1 MMRRDFMRLAAAT
14 PLLFSMTP
22 AQSARSTSPPADKWR
37 TFELTYSVDL
47 TTQQG
52 AGQLWLPLPVDAG
65 DYQRV
70 ISVTWKT
77 APEQAALTW
86 DTDYRAPMFAAG
98 WNDTNASRK
107 LAVTAVVATRNRDR
121 APAGRPYLISPDIA
135 RYLEPTANMPID
147 GIVATTA
154 SKIVHGIDAPD
165 ARAKAIY
172 NWVVDN
178 TFRKPTVRGCGLGNI
193 KFMLETGDLGGKC
206 ADINS
211 LFVGLARAAGLP
223 AREMYGVR
231 VADSAQFKSLGR
243 AGDISKAHHCRA
255 EYYSP
260 RHGWV
265 AVDPADVRKVVLEEK
280 LPLNDPRIV
289 ALRKRLFGHWEMNWV
304 GLNTARD
311 FELTPPAQGP
321 LPYLMYPYAEFGDT
335 RLDGREPEHFDF
347 RLTSRELARPA

>member
-14 PLLFSMTP
+14 PLLFSMSP
-22 AQSARSTSPPADKWR
+22 ARSTSLPTDGWR
-37 TFELTYSVDL
+37 TFELTYTIDL
-47 TTQQG
+47 AAQKG

-70 ISVTWKT
+70 ISVTWSA
-77 APEQAALTW
+77 APEHATLTW
-86 DTDYRAPMFAAG
+86 DTAYRAPMFAAG
-98 WNDTNASRK
+98 WAPAGASRQ
-107 LAVTAVVATRNRDR
+107 LTVTAVVATRNRVR
-121 APAGRPYLISPDIA
+121 SPATRPCPLPSEVA
-135 RYLEPTANMPID
+135 RYLEPTAHIPID
-147 GIVATTA
+147 GIVATTSA
-154 SKIVHGIDAPD
+154 KIVRGIKEPD

-172 NWVVDN
+172 DWVVEN
-178 TFRKPTVRGCGLGNI
+178 TFRDPTIRGCGLGNI

-231 VADSAQFKSLGR
+231 VADSALFKSLGR

-280 LPLNDPRIV
+280 LQLADPRVV
-289 ALRKRLFGHWEMNWV
+289 ALRERLFGNWEMNWV
-304 GLNTARD
+304 GFNTARD
-311 FELTPPAQGP
+311 FELAPPASEP
-321 LPYLMYPYAEFGDT
+321 LPYLMYPYAEFGNT

-347 RLTSRELARPA
+347 RLTSRELPART

>member
-1 MMRRDFMRLAAAT
+1 MMRREFIQLAAAT
-14 PLLFSMTP
+14 PLLFSMNP
-22 AQSARSTSPPADKWR
+22 ARSSRAPGDQWR
-37 TFELTYSVDL
+37 SFELTYTVDL
-47 TTQQG
+47 AAQKNN
-52 AGQLWLPLPVDAG
+52 GQLWLPLPEDAG

-70 ISVTWKT
+70 ISVAWGA
-77 APEQAALTW
+77 APEHAAMTW
-86 DTDYRAPMFAAG
+86 DADYRAPMFAA
-98 WNDTNASRK
+98 K
-107 LAVTAVVATRNRDR
+107 LAPTDTARQLVVTTTVATRNRNR
-121 APAGRPYLISPDIA
+121 APASRHALTPEIA
-135 RYLEPTANMPID
+135 RYLEPTANMPVD
-147 GIVATTA
+147 GIVATTSA
-154 SKIVHGIDAPD
+154 QIVRGITDPD
-165 ARAKAIY
+165 ARAQAIY

-231 VADSAQFKSLGR
+231 VAESAQFASLGR

-255 EYYSP
+255 EYHSP

-280 LPLNDPRIV
+280 LPLNDPRVV
-289 ALRKRLFGHWEMNWV
+289 ALRERLFGYWEMNWV

-311 FELTPPAQGP
+311 FDLAPPAREP

-335 RLDGREPEHFDF
+335 RLDGREPDQFDF
-347 RLTSRELARPA
+347 KLTSRELTHRG

>member
-1 MMRRDFMRLAAAT
+1 MMRRAFIQLAAAT
-14 PLLFSMTP
+14 PLLFSMNP
-22 AQSARSTSPPADKWR
+22 ARSSRAPGDHWR
-37 TFELTYSVDL
+37 SFEITYSVDL
-47 TTQQG
+47 AAQKNN
-52 AGQLWLPLPVDAG
+52 GQLWLPVPEDAG

-70 ISVTWKT
+70 ISITWGA
-77 APEQAALTW
+77 APEHAAMTW
-86 DTDYRAPMFAAG
+86 DADYRAPMFAAKLTPT
-98 WNDTNASRK
+98 DTARH
-107 LAVTAVVATRNRDR
+107 LVVTTTVATRNRSR
-121 APAGRPYLISPDIA
+121 APAGRHALTPEVA

-147 GIVATTA
+147 GIVATTSA
-154 SKIVHGIDAPD
+154 QIVRGITDPD
-165 ARAKAIY
+165 ARAQAIY

-178 TFRKPTVRGCGLGNI
+178 TFRKPTTRGCGLGNI

-231 VADSAQFKSLGR
+231 VAESAQFASLGR

-255 EYYSP
+255 EYHSP
-260 RHGWV
+260 RYGWV

-280 LPLNDPRIV
+280 LPLNDPRVV
-289 ALRKRLFGHWEMNWV
+289 ALRERLFGNWEMNWV

-311 FELTPPAQGP
+311 FDLAPPASEP

-335 RLDGREPEHFDF
+335 RLDGREPDHFDF
-347 RLTSRELARPA
+347 RLTSRELTGRG

>member
-1 MMRRDFMRLAAAT
+1 MMRRDFMRLTAAT
-14 PLLFSMTP
+14 PFLFSMTP
-22 AQSARSTSPPADKWR
+22 SRAASPPAGEWR
-37 TFELTYSVDL
+37 TFELVYHIDL
-47 TTQQG
+47 AAQKG

-86 DTDYRAPMFAAG
+86 DTDYRAPLFAAE
-98 WNDTNASRK
+98 WTPAHTDRQ
-107 LAVTAVVATRNRDR
+107 LAVTTVVATRNRNR
-121 APAGRPYLISPDIA
+121 SPAGGVHVVTPDVA
-135 RYLEPTANMPID
+135 RYLEPTTNMPID
-147 GIVATTA
+147 GIVETTA
-154 SKIVHGIDAPD
+154 AKIVHGITDPD

-172 NWVVDN
+172 DWVVDN

-211 LFVGLARAAGLP
+211 LYVGLARAAGLP

-231 VADSAQFKSLGR
+231 VADSALFNSLGR
-243 AGDISKAHHCRA
+243 AGDVSKAHHCRA
-255 EYYSP
+255 EYFSP

-280 LPLNDPRIV
+280 LALSDPRVI
-289 ALRKRLFGHWEMNWV
+289 ALRERLFGYWEMNWV

-311 FELTPPAQGP
+311 FDLAPPASAP
-321 LPYLMYPYAEFGDT
+321 LPYLMYPYAEFGDI

-347 RLTSRELARPA
+347 RLTSRELTRQT

>member
-1 MMRRDFMRLAAAT
+1 
-14 PLLFSMTP
+14 
-22 AQSARSTSPPADKWR
+22 
-37 TFELTYSVDL
+37 
-47 TTQQG
+47 
-52 AGQLWLPLPVDAG
+52 
-65 DYQRV
+65 
-70 ISVTWKT
+70 
-77 APEQAALTW
+77 
-86 DTDYRAPMFAAG
+86 
-98 WNDTNASRK
+98 
-107 LAVTAVVATRNRDR
+107 
-121 APAGRPYLISPDIA
+121 
-135 RYLEPTANMPID
+135 MPID

-154 SKIVHGIDAPD
+154 SRIVLGIDAPD
-165 ARAKAIY
+165 ARARAIY

-206 ADINS
+206 VDINS

-231 VADSAQFKSLGR
+231 VADSAQFKSLGH

-280 LPLNDPRIV
+280 LPLNDPRVV
-289 ALRKRLFGHWEMNWV
+289 ALRERLFGYWEMNWV

-311 FELTPPAQGP
+311 FELTPPRQRTPALSHVPVRRIWRHPTRWPGAGP
-321 LPYLMYPYAEFGDT
+321 FRFPAHQSRAPPPRLKPGATAPQRT
-335 RLDGREPEHFDF
+335 RASGFFCAHTR
-347 RLTSRELARPA
+347 

>member
-14 PLLFSMTP
+14 PLLFSMNP
-22 AQSARSTSPPADKWR
+22 ARSASPTAHDWR
-37 TFELTYSVDL
+37 TFELSYTIDL
-47 TTQQG
+47 TAQKG
-52 AGQLWLPLPVDAG
+52 AGQLWLPLPADAG
-65 DYQRV
+65 NYQRV
-70 ISVTWKT
+70 NSVTWKT

-86 DTDYRAPMFAAG
+86 DTDYRAPMFTAG
-98 WNDTNASRK
+98 WNDTNTARK
-107 LAVTAVVATRNRDR
+107 LAVTAVVSTRNRDR
-121 APAGRPYLISPDIA
+121 APAGRPYSITPDIA
-135 RYLEPTANMPID
+135 RHLEPTASMPID

-154 SKIVHGIDAPD
+154 TKIVHGIDAPD
-165 ARAKAIY
+165 ARARAIY
-172 NWVVDN
+172 NWIVDN

-231 VADSAQFKSLGR
+231 VADSALFKSMGK

-265 AVDPADVRKVVLEEK
+265 GVDPADVRKVVLEEK
-280 LPLNDPRIV
+280 LPLNDPRVI
-289 ALRKRLFGHWEMNWV
+289 ALRNRLFGYWEMNWV
-304 GLNTARD
+304 GFNTARD

-347 RLTSRELARPA
+347 QLTSRELTRPA